1 MGVEYAVN
9 FQVGRA
15 VVGWV
20 LGMAQTVLK
29 MSPTPLF
36 AVVRGW
42 RSGSSFEVKGKRTK
56 VKRDSRFGSAVLY
69 NS

>member
-9 FQVGRA
+9 FQVGCA

-20 LGMAQTVLK
+20 LVMAQTVLK

-42 RSGSSFEVKGKRTK
+42 QRGFSLVTGYWLWVIG
-56 VKRDSRFGSAVLY
+56 
-69 NS
+69 

>member
-20 LGMAQTVLK
+20 LVMAQTVLK
-29 MSPTPLF
+29 MLPTPLF

-42 RSGSSFEVKGKRTK
+42 RRGSSLVIG
-56 VKRDSRFGSAVLY
+56 Y
-69 NS
+69 

>member
-20 LGMAQTVLK
+20 LAMVQTVLK
-29 MSPTPLF
+29 MLPTPLF

-42 RSGSSFEVKGKRTK
+42 RRGFSLVLGYWFLVVGKN
-56 VKRDSRFGSAVLY
+56 A
-69 NS
+69 